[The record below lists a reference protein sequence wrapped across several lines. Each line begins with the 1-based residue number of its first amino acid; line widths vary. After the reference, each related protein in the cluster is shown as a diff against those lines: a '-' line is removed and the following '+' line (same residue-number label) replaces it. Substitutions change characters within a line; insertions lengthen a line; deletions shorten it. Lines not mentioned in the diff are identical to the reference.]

1 MYRCLILRKYLLAYY
16 TLVYFIESVTLVTV
30 VAESTLSRIISP
42 DVIDVV
48 QVVNDKS

>member
-1 MYRCLILRKYLLAYY
+1 MYRYLLLRKYLPYY